1 MTKGRVAWNAVTSHL
16 ETAAKNIGLPTQ
28 IVLDERYQIA
38 DEYLTLAYKLW
49 ESSWRDDAVVKD
61 PETKQYTSTRFQV
74 ELGALTTKGK

>member
-1 MTKGRVAWNAVTSHL
+1 L